1 MDPITAVAVAS
12 AAFKGLNAL
21 VSAGKDIDDAMGL
34 MGKWFGAVSDFYRA
48 EEENKNPPMFK
59 KLFFAK
65 SVEEEAMQIFI
76 NKKKLQEQEQQL
88 KTLIEMY
95 HGPKGWQ
102 QLIQLRRQIKA
113 DREKTV
119 YKQREMR
126 RNFVEAVVAIVC
138 VTGIFGIVGGV
149 SYFLFMYQ

>member
-1 MDPITAVAVAS
+1 MDPITAVAAAS

-65 SVEEEAMQIFI
+65 SVEEEAMQIYI

-95 HGPKGWQ
+95 HGPNGWQ
-102 QLIQLRRQIKA
+102 QLLKLRKQIREE
-113 DREKTV
+113 REKTI
-119 YKQREMR
+119 YKQRQMR
-126 RNFVEAVVAIVC
+126 KNFVEAVVAIVC
-138 VTGIFGIVGGV
+138 VVGIFGLIGGV
-149 SYFLFMYQ
+149 AYFLFMYQ